1 MDRRDATGATRDLSH
16 GKAATNELQGN
27 RRPPPP
33 LRQDRGKPGRQGAKK
48 PEGKRQAILSLF
60 SRLTMGEKHFPG
72 SYMKITRGMNRLLAK
87 YIFNEASPRER
98 ERVERWL
105 DGNPRRRQELE
116 ELRARIDLAARRYR
130 HGMFDA
136 RRALARVLQRRGNTR
151 ALVSRVAATAAVI
164 ALVAGSWLL
173 LVPSPR
179 ATTLVALPGETRASL
194 LPDGSRVTLEGPS
207 SLEYATG
214 FDETREVSVTG
225 TAYFEVTSDPRRPF
239 IVHSALLDVRVL
251 GTTFQVEGDATRAG
265 VLVREGR
272 VLVLPAGEQGGE
284 VLVAGMSAAR
294 VAGEDGL
301 TVSPFDL
308 NRLSWKTGEFRF
320 RDAPLSEVAAL
331 FNRHFRVA
339 ISLPDSLSS
348 LRVTA
353 SFDRPTLREALD
365 VINQTLGTTIPAVTL
380 PEK

>member
-1 MDRRDATGATRDLSH
+1 
-16 GKAATNELQGN
+16 
-27 RRPPPP
+27 
-33 LRQDRGKPGRQGAKK
+33 
-48 PEGKRQAILSLF
+48 
-60 SRLTMGEKHFPG
+60 
-72 SYMKITRGMNRLLAK
+72 MNRLLAK